1 MEFGNVLTKDI
12 LKRVFK
18 EKSFPVMK
26 VLYLRKKKYIHVKMF
41 MIRRIIFDK
50 IDKNRKCTN
59 LVLSFYP
66 ISIIEEYD
74 KYHVFQNKKNLEV
87 TLHFIIGR
95 KKLWYIIFKQFWR
108 IGKST
113 SLNHDEKSSTVKN
126 CLRTSVIIS
135 CFL

>member
-95 KKLWYIIFKQFWR
+95 KKL
-108 IGKST
+108 
-113 SLNHDEKSSTVKN
+113 
-126 CLRTSVIIS
+126 
-135 CFL
+135 